1 MNKKILAVDDDPSI
15 RMLLEHLLK
24 DNYEVESKEDGYD
37 ALLYM
42 QEGNVPDMIISDLTM
57 PKMNGMEFID
67 NVRCSNFFNDIP
79 LIVLSAKENSKE
91 RIECL
96 RRGAD
101 DYLVKPFNPEE
112 LKLRISNIF
121 QRMKTISEEKK
132 MT

>member
-1 MNKKILAVDDDPSI
+1 MNKKILAVDDDQSI

-24 DNYEVESKEDGYD
+24 ENYQVESKEDGHD

-42 QEGNVPDMIISDLTM
+42 QEGNIPDMIISDLTM

-67 NVRCSNFFNDIP
+67 NVRSSNFFHDIP

-121 QRMKTISEEKK
+121 KRMKKH
-132 MT
+132 

>member
-1 MNKKILAVDDDPSI
+1 MNKKILAVDDDQSI

-24 DNYEVESKEDGYD
+24 ENYDVQSKEDGHD

-42 QEGNVPDMIISDLTM
+42 QEGNVPDLIISDLTM
-57 PKMNGMEFID
+57 PKMNGMDFID
-67 NVRCSNFFNDIP
+67 NVRSSSFFKNIP
-79 LIVLSAKENSKE
+79 LIVLSAKENSNE

-112 LKLRISNIF
+112 LQLRIASIF
-121 QRMKTISEEKK
+121 KRMTSID
-132 MT
+132 

>member
-1 MNKKILAVDDDPSI
+1 MNKKILAVDDDESI

-24 DNYEVESKEDGYD
+24 DHYDVQSKEDGYD

-42 QEGNVPDMIISDLTM
+42 QEGNVPDLIISDLTM
-57 PKMNGMEFID
+57 PKMNGMDFID
-67 NVRCSNFFNDIP
+67 NVRASSFFKNIP
-79 LIVLSAKENSKE
+79 LIVLSAKENSNE

-112 LKLRISNIF
+112 LQLRIASIF
-121 QRMKTISEEKK
+121 KRMTSID
-132 MT
+132 